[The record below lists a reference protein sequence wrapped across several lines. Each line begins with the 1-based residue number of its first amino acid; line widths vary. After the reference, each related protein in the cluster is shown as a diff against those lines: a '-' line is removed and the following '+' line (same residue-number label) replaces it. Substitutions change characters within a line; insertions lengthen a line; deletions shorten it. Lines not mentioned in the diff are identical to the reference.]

1 MIRSILVTRP
11 VDDTAEIAGVIE
23 SLGFQPVFSP
33 SLKIIDESVAL
44 PDPASYRGLIFS
56 SVNGVR
62 AFARLNPDASYFQL
76 PAFAV
81 GPGTAAELAEIG
93 FTEIH
98 TAAGTMRSLIPL
110 LQAHFKG
117 GAPLLHFRGRDIRD
131 DPSALLPWPID
142 GITLYRAEQIESL
155 DSAAL
160 DALSAGSVAAVLLYS
175 ARSAEAFVLAAKNA
189 GMDGVFGGV
198 KALCLADSVLESA
211 HHLNWAECH
220 VAATPDQNGM
230 IRLLE
235 ELKRHDHQYQSTT

>member
-1 MIRSILVTRP
+1 MTRTILVTRP

-23 SLGFQPVFSP
+23 ALGFRVLQSPV
-33 SLKIIDESVAL
+33 LEIIEQAVNL
-44 PDPASYRGLIFS
+44 PDAASYRGLVFS

-62 AFARLNPDASYFQL
+62 GFARLNPDAAYFRL

-81 GPGTAAELAEIG
+81 GPGTAAELAKIRFSDIETG
-93 FTEIH
+93 
-98 TAAGTMRSLIPL
+98 AGTMRSLIPL
-110 LQAHFKG
+110 LQDRFHAPT
-117 GAPLLHFRGRDIRD
+117 PLLHIRGRDIRD
-131 DPSALLPWPID
+131 DPGQLLPWPID
-142 GITLYRAEQIESL
+142 GLVVYAADFIETL
-155 DSAAL
+155 DSATLAAL
-160 DALSAGSVAAVLLYS
+160 GAGQVEAVMLYS

-189 GMDGVFGGV
+189 GISAHFQGV

-235 ELKRHDHQYQSTT
+235 ELKHHADRHQSTT